1 MATCWSGRA
10 WTMSIRSL
18 LDHHQRQVN
27 RKAWGDLGGFADSL
41 EKNGQLKIVS
51 EEISPD
57 LEITGLCH
65 RSLLNG
71 GPALAFERVKGHGMP
86 VLGNLFGNEKR
97 ILMALELDSRQE
109 LRALGKQFAFL
120 KNPELPDSIGKAID
134 AAPGFARMA
143 HVTPVH
149 KTGAP
154 WQENVT
160 EGPDVD
166 LGTLPIC
173 TCWPGDAAPLV
184 TWGLVITQGPNKP
197 RVNLAIYRLQ
207 LIGRNKLI
215 MRWLAHR
222 GGALDYREFQQA
234 NPGKPYPVSVVVGAD
249 PATLLAAVTPVP
261 DTLSEY
267 QFAGLLRGRR
277 SRVVDSPLTGLPVPF
292 GAEIVLEGHIYPD
305 EMATEGPFAD
315 HTGYY
320 NAREDFPVFTVER
333 ISQRADA
340 RYLTTYLGKPGE
352 DEPSVMAA
360 ALNEMFIPLLQEQ
373 FPEITD
379 FYLPPE
385 ACSYR
390 VAIVSIR
397 KQYPGHARRIM
408 FGIWS
413 WLRQFT
419 YTKTVIV
426 TDDDIDIRSWKD
438 VVWAISTRADPVRD
452 TVLVENTPIDYLDF
466 ASPEPGLG
474 GKMGIDATNKIPP
487 ETARDWGR
495 PAGLDKK
502 TEKRVEE
509 LARMLNI

>member
-1 MATCWSGRA
+1 MGIKT
-10 WTMSIRSL
+10 L

-27 RKAWGDLGGFADSL
+27 RKAWTDLGGFLRSL
-41 EKNGQLKIVS
+41 EQAGELKTVS
-51 EEISPD
+51 EAISPE
-57 LEITGLCH
+57 LEITGLSH
-65 RSLLNG
+65 HSLVNG
-71 GPALAFERVKGHGMP
+71 GPALRFDTVKGHDMP
-86 VLGNLFGNEKR
+86 VIANLFGSEKR
-97 ILMALELDSRQE
+97 VLMALELGAREE
-109 LRALGKQFAFL
+109 LRDLGRQFAFL
-120 KNPELPDSIGKAID
+120 KNPELPASIGD
-134 AAPGFARMA
+134 AVDSAPGFARLA

-149 KTGAP
+149 KNDAP
-154 WQENVT
+154 WQEQLV

-166 LGTLPIC
+166 LEKLPIC
-173 TCWPGDAAPLV
+173 SCWPGDAAPLI
-184 TWGLVITQGPNKP
+184 TWGLVITRGPGKP
-197 RVNLAIYRLQ
+197 RINLAIYRLQ

-222 GGALDYREFQQA
+222 GGAQDFREFQAA
-234 NPGKPYPVSVVVGAD
+234 NPGKPYPVSVAIGAD

-277 SRVVDSPLTGLPVPF
+277 SRVVDSSLTGLPVPR
-292 GAEIVLEGHIYPD
+292 GAEIVLDGHIYPD
-305 EMATEGPFAD
+305 EFATEGPFAD

-320 NAREDFPVFTVER
+320 NAQADFPVFTVER
-333 ISQRADA
+333 VSMRKDA
-340 RYLTTYLGKPGE
+340 SYLTTYMGKPGE

-360 ALNEMFIPLLQEQ
+360 ALNEMFVPLLQEQ
-373 FPEITD
+373 FPEIVD

-390 VAIVSIR
+390 VAVVSIR

-426 TDDDIDIRSWKD
+426 VDDDIDARDWKD
-438 VVWAISTRADPVRD
+438 VIWAISTRADPVRD

-466 ASPEPGLG
+466 ASPEAGLG

-487 ETARDWGR
+487 ETARNWGR
-495 PAGLDKK
+495 PATLDEK
-502 TEKRVEE
+502 TRRRIEKLAE
-509 LARMLNI
+509 LAGL

>member
-1 MATCWSGRA
+1 
-10 WTMSIRSL
+10 MSIRTL

-27 RKAWGDLGGFADSL
+27 RKAWTDLGGFAKAL
-41 EKNGQLKIVS
+41 RAANQLKSITEPVS
-51 EEISPD
+51 PR

-65 RSLLNG
+65 HSLVNG
-71 GPALAFERVKGHGMP
+71 GPALAFENVQGQDMQ
-86 VLGNLFGNEKR
+86 VMGNLFGHEKR
-97 ILMALELDSRQE
+97 VLMALELDSREQ
-109 LRALGKQFAFL
+109 LRELGKQFAFL
-120 KNPELPDSIGKAID
+120 KNPELPGSIGQAVD
-134 AAPGFARMA
+134 AVPGFARLA
-143 HVTPVH
+143 HVTPVY
-149 KTGAP
+149 KDEAP

-166 LGTLPIC
+166 LEKLPIC

-184 TWGLVITQGPNKP
+184 TWGLVITRGPNKP

-222 GGALDYREFQQA
+222 GGAQDFREFQQA
-234 NPGKPYPVSVVVGAD
+234 NPGKAYPVSVVIGAD

-277 SRVVDSPLTGLPVPF
+277 SRVVDSTLTGLPIPL
-292 GAEIVLEGHIYPD
+292 GAEIVLEGHIYP
-305 EMATEGPFAD
+305 EETAIEGPFAD

-320 NAREDFPVFTVER
+320 NAQAEFPVFTVER
-333 ISQRADA
+333 ISQRDKAC
-340 RYLTTYLGKPGE
+340 YLTTYMGKPGE

-426 TDDDIDIRSWKD
+426 TDDDIDIRNWKD
-438 VVWAISTRADPVRD
+438 VIWAISTRADPVRD

-466 ASPEPGLG
+466 ASPAPGLG
-474 GKMGIDATNKIPP
+474 GKMGIDATNKLPP
-487 ETARDWGR
+487 ESKRDWGVPVAMDEATR
-495 PAGLDKK
+495 
-502 TEKRVEE
+502 KRVEQI
-509 LARMLNI
+509 ARLTGL